1 MAFAR
6 LGVCALLILCCVH
19 ACSSTEDKNASA
31 IMNEGGGSGG
41 TAAGSGGSSG
51 TSGAGGSA
59 AGSGG
64 SGGSTPV
71 ADGGAAIDAQTNDGA
86 TVDAGP
92 PQSCAPREV
101 TGTPETHF
109 HHVHFNTVDP
119 EQDLMFF
126 EKFFG
131 APPVTFCSDEEGNA
145 LTRATRTERAWF
157 LFTKVDEPPDPA
169 LNTYLEHIG
178 WLHPMPAVELARM
191 VELGVPL
198 YPEVRNQCADA
209 AMGIRPC
216 PVSVIP
222 DYYYYTQPP
231 SGARVEVALGPGPA
245 TMGFGHLHFIMGE
258 DLTFFET
265 VAGSPFVQ
273 TALDMVNH
281 INAALTEDML
291 ANETVTETR
300 GKPIDHIA
308 YSTTDLEAAKAR
320 IEAAGIA
327 IAEDISMKPEY
338 GFRSFF
344 VKSPKGTWVEMV
356 EDSRFQ

>member
-1 MAFAR
+1 MRSAA
-6 LGVCALLILCCVH
+6 LGVCALFSVL
-19 ACSSTEDKNASA
+19 ACSSGDETKGSMPIEQGGDSGS
-31 IMNEGGGSGG
+31 NE
-41 TAAGSGGSSG
+41 T
-51 TSGAGGSA
+51 
-59 AGSGG
+59 GG
-64 SGGSTPV
+64 SGGSAGVMSSTGGAGASGNGGGPTP
-71 ADGGAAIDAQTNDGA
+71 DGGETMDAAPSEAGML
-86 TVDAGP
+86 VDAGP
-92 PQSCAPREV
+92 PPSCAPREV

-131 APPVTFCSDEEGNA
+131 APPETFCSDEEGNA

-191 VELGVPL
+191 VALDVPL
-198 YPEVRNQCADA
+198 FPEVRNQCADA

-216 PVSVIP
+216 PVSVIL
-222 DYYYYTQPP
+222 DYYYYTQAP
-231 SGARVEVALGPGPA
+231 SGARIEVALGPGPA

-273 TALDMVNH
+273 SAIDMVNH